1 MTNAA
6 PLPND
11 PNRIQSTQGVGGPSR
26 SEKPGEGGAA
36 FRALLEN
43 LEARAQDLKQQA
55 GEVTQAEDLAG
66 AVDDAGASLA
76 DALSLSDRLLE
87 AYREA
92 ITQDDSSR
100 ASEARGL
107 DPAG

>member
-6 PLPND
+6 PFPED
-11 PNRIQSTQGVGGPSR
+11 RNRIQPTQGVGGSSR
-26 SEKPGEGGAA
+26 SEKPQADGAA
-36 FRALLEN
+36 FRALLEK
-43 LEARAQDLKQQA
+43 LEASAQDLKQQA
-55 GEVTQAEDLAG
+55 GEERRAGDLAG

-92 ITQDDSSR
+92 LTQDDSPR
-100 ASEARGL
+100 ASG
-107 DPAG
+107 